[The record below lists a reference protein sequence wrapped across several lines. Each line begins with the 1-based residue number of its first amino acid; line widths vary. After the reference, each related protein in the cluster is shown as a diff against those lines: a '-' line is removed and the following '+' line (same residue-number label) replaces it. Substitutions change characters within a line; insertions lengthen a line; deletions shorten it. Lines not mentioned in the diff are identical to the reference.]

1 MFNVLRHDLNSGI
14 HRTVGNH
21 DDVANL
27 CWTFWGNLSSD
38 YWRFEQ
44 KNKSWDMCPEKSMV
58 YSGLVGAE
66 VESISL
72 RRNHLAVGIGTSVN
86 IYDLRDSNEPLEI

>member
-1 MFNVLRHDLNSGI
+1 
-14 HRTVGNH
+14 
-21 DDVANL
+21 
-27 CWTFWGNLSSD
+27 
-38 YWRFEQ
+38 
-44 KNKSWDMCPEKSMV
+44 MV